1 MTGWIIRRRAE
12 AAEAVASIKHPIGDA
27 LLVFETAERAERH
40 RTEHAPRFKVFEAAE
55 LDETGLAEVMVGD
68 RRSLVAFVPE
78 DEREEV
84 AVYEVEEA

>member
-27 LLVFETAERAERH
+27 LLVFETANRAERYCA
-40 RTEHAPRFKVFEAAE
+40 EQAPRFEVFEVVE
-55 LDETGLAEVMVGD
+55 LDDVGLAGVMVEHNL
-68 RRSLVAFVPE
+68 SLVAWVPD

-84 AVYEVEEA
+84 AIYELEEA